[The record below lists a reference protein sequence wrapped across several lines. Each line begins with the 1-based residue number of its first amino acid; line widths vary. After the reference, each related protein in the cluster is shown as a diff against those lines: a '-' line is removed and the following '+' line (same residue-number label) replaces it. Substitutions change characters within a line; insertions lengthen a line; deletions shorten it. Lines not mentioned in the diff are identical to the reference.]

1 MNEKINK
8 IIKEIE
14 YNLEVTNDIL
24 DRTYDEVN
32 KEYKDKDQHLIALGQ
47 LLALQNIKYSIEK
60 DNWQYEKRIIYK

>member
-24 DRTYDEVN
+24 DRTFDEVN
-32 KEYKDKDQHLIALGQ
+32 QEYKDKDQHLIALGQ

-60 DNWQYEKRIIYK
+60 DNWQYERRIT